1 MKAHKAIGNVLY
13 LRHIMEEFSIVM
25 DWLAV
30 FAAAIALFVL
40 WVKGI
45 DK

>member
-1 MKAHKAIGNVLY
+1 
-13 LRHIMEEFSIVM
+13 MEEYAIVM

-30 FAAAIALFVL
+30 FAATIALFVL